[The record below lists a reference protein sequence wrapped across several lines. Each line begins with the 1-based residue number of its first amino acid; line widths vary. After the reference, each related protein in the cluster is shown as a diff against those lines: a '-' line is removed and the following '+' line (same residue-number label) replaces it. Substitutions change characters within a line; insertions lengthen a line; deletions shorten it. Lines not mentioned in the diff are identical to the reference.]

1 MARRTRLPGCATGA
15 AACFNGRFGFKLAA
29 TMSELLEKIAADARA
44 RLSLPPGRT
53 VEQEKARFRSFLRLE
68 THRLRLAHR
77 AGAGGLEICRARAAV
92 LDHLIRALWDATVN
106 TLSEQARREFPPI
119 ALVALGGY
127 GRAELNPHSDID
139 LMFLHEGQVAQQTR
153 PLPVLERLMD
163 GVWLPLF
170 DLGLKPGH
178 SVRTIEEC
186 LGAAN
191 DPNEPR
197 SMEIKT
203 SLLEARFLAG
213 DEKLFARFQRTFLA
227 RCVKGHEAEYIAARL
242 KDQAARRE
250 RFGNSAT
257 MQEPNLK
264 NGCGGLRDFQNL
276 LWMAFFKCPVRTLRE
291 LQHRGVLSAEE
302 QRQLEAAYDFL
313 LRVRTELHYHVN
325 RAADVLTRHLQPS
338 VAQHLGY
345 TDRSPA
351 RRIERFMRQLYL
363 HMRNVFLLTR
373 TLEQRLALLPQAESR
388 LRWRPLWPRAA
399 RARSKPFDGV
409 QFLDGQIHAD
419 SPRIFREDPRRLM
432 RVFLHAQQ
440 RGLRLHPDLAQLIRR
455 ELVLVDR
462 DFRHDPHVA
471 ESFLA
476 ILSQRGNVAPVLRAM
491 HEVDL
496 LGKYLPEFGRLT
508 CLVQHEFYHQYTAD
522 EHTLVC
528 LEQLDRVW
536 EARAE
541 PHRFYTPLLQSLDR
555 PAVLYLALLLHD
567 TGKAAGRGDHS
578 LRGAQMAARVA
589 RRLRLDRAAA
599 ETLQTL
605 IRQHLLMANV
615 SQRRDLDDPGVI
627 RHFAAQVRT
636 PEMLALLTLHTF
648 VDAQAT
654 SDRLWTGF
662 KDALL
667 RELYTRALPLV
678 SGGTEWVRAE
688 EQQRETLRQE
698 VRRRAGSRIAEDELQ
713 AHFAT
718 LPPRYWQIHTATEIL
733 EHLEVVHEF
742 LRLQVFGEGSAL
754 LCPVV
759 RWRNDPDRACSVVT
773 VCTWDRAGLFSQ
785 IAGSLSAAGLTIL
798 SARIFTRSDN
808 IALDTFDVADARTG
822 RPSSPEQQARFER
835 LLEQLLTGQSVDLR
849 ALIARQQTLRP
860 LYSAYAGER
869 LPTQIRFDNDI
880 SETRTVI
887 EIETEDRIGLLY
899 ALAQTL
905 TALRLDI
912 STARICTER
921 GAAVDTF
928 YVQEIGG
935 GKVTAPERL
944 RQIESALRRA
954 IKALDEPHPRD

>member
-1 MARRTRLPGCATGA
+1 
-15 AACFNGRFGFKLAA
+15 
-29 TMSELLEKIAADARA
+29 MSDLLEKIAADAQA
-44 RLSLPPGRT
+44 RLALPPGRT

-68 THRLRLAHR
+68 THRLKLAHR

-92 LDHLIRALWDATVN
+92 LDHLIRALWNATLN
-106 TLSEQARREFPPI
+106 TLSPQARAEFPPI
-119 ALVALGGY
+119 ALLALGGY
-127 GRAELNPHSDID
+127 GRGELNPHSDID

-153 PLPVLERLMD
+153 PLPVLERMMD

-178 SVRTIEEC
+178 SVRTIAEC
-186 LGAAN
+186 LEGAN
-191 DPNEPR
+191 DPKEPR

-203 SLLEARFLAG
+203 SLLEARLLAG
-213 DEKLFARFQRTFLA
+213 DERLFARFQKAFLA
-227 RCVKGHEAEYIAARL
+227 RCVRGHEAEYIAARL
-242 KDQAARRE
+242 QDQAARRE

-276 LWMAFFKCPVRTLRE
+276 LWMAFFKCRVRTLRE
-291 LQHRGVLSAEE
+291 LQQLGVLTVEE

-325 RAADVLTRHLQPS
+325 RAADTLTRHLQPT
-338 VAQHLGY
+338 VAHNLGY
-345 TDRSPA
+345 TDRSPG
-351 RRIERFMRQLYL
+351 RRIERFMRELYL
-363 HMRNVFLLTR
+363 HMRHVFLITR
-373 TLEQRLALLPQAESR
+373 TLEQRLALLPPENKR
-388 LRWRPLWPRAA
+388 LSWRGLLPKQRRAA
-399 RARSKPFDGV
+399 PEPVDGLK
-409 QFLDGQIHAD
+409 FLDGEIHAA
-419 SPRIFREDPRRLM
+419 SPRVFRDQPRRLM

-440 RGLRLHPDLAQLIRR
+440 RGLRLHPDLAQLIRHQ
-455 ELVLVDR
+455 LSLVDR
-462 DFRHDPHVA
+462 EFLHDEHVA
-471 ESFLA
+471 ETFLA
-476 ILSQRGNVAPVLRAM
+476 ILNQRGNVAPVLRAM
-491 HEVDL
+491 HEVNL

-541 PHRFYTPLLQSLDR
+541 PHRFYTPLLQSLER
-555 PAVLYLALLLHD
+555 PFVLYLALLLHD

-578 LRGAQMAARVA
+578 EQGAKIA
-589 RRLRLDRAAA
+589 RRVGRRLGLDRAAV
-599 ETLQTL
+599 ETLETL

-627 RHFAAQVRT
+627 RHFAARVRT
-636 PEMLALLTLHTF
+636 PEMLTLLTLHTF

-654 SDRLWTGF
+654 SDRLWNGF

-667 RELYTRALPLV
+667 RELYTRTLPLLT
-678 SGGTEWVRAE
+678 GGTEHLRAE
-688 EQQRETLRQE
+688 EQQREAVFQE
-698 VRRRAGSRIAEDELQ
+698 VRRRAGGRFAEDELH

-718 LPPRYWQIHTATEIL
+718 LPPRYHQIHTATEIL
-733 EHLEVVHEF
+733 EDLEVVHEF
-742 LRLQVFGEGSAL
+742 LRLQVHGEGVAL
-754 LCPVV
+754 LRPVV
-759 RWRNDPDRACSVVT
+759 RWRNDLDRSCSVVK
-773 VCTWDRAGLFSQ
+773 VCTWDRAGLFSH

-798 SARIFTRSDN
+798 SARIFTRSDD

-822 RPSSPEQQARFER
+822 HVAEPEQRQRFER
-835 LLEQLLTGQSVDLR
+835 LLEQLLTGQDVDLR

-860 LYSAYAGER
+860 LYQAYTGER
-869 LPTQIRFDNDI
+869 IPTQIRFDNELSD
-880 SETRTVI
+880 TRTVI

-921 GAAVDTF
+921 GAAMDSF
-928 YVQEIGG
+928 YVQEFGG
-935 GKVTAPERL
+935 GKVTTPERQ
-944 RQIESALRRA
+944 RQIESALRQA
-954 IKALDEPHPRD
+954 IEALDAAARA